1 MRGSLFLIVSGSA
14 LYLLASL
21 GLGLLISATVKK
33 QFLASQLVLVISFM
47 PTLMLSGFIF
57 DLKSAPP
64 AAYYIAHG
72 FPATWYV
79 DLLQTL
85 FLVGNIPELIIRD
98 FLIMFCFAACT
109 LSLAGRKI
117 KKSLE

>member
-1 MRGSLFLIVSGSA
+1 
-14 LYLLASL
+14 
-21 GLGLLISATVKK
+21 
-33 QFLASQLVLVISFM
+33 M

-64 AAYYIAHG
+64 AAYYIAHI

-85 FLVGNIPELIIRD
+85 FLVGNVPELILRNL
-98 FLIMFCFAACT
+98 LILSCFAGCM
-109 LSLAGRKI
+109 LCLAGRKI
-117 KKSLE
+117 TKSLE